1 MRAFWTLVHRCA
13 GLAIAVFLIIAGLTG
28 AVTSWDHELD
38 EWLNSSLYR
47 TDSRGPFLDPLELA
61 ARVEAA
67 DPRAEVTY
75 ISLNFEEGRSA
86 GFFVA
91 PRIDPATGM
100 PFALDYNNVH
110 VDPVT
115 GRIMG
120 RRDTTAV
127 SLSRE
132 NLMPFLRTVHYSL
145 HIPALWGT
153 DRIGYWI
160 MGGVALIWLLD
171 SFVAL
176 YLTTPRPLRKP
187 QPGLR
192 ATHHRPL
199 GWRSRWKPSWLVR
212 WRAGGYKLNFDLHR
226 AGGLWVWI
234 PIIVIA
240 FTSFSL
246 NLYREV
252 FYPVLSLVSKT
263 TPGPYE
269 TRTFAPLGQS
279 IEPKLDFAA
288 AIRIAEHEARQ
299 RGWTTPLGGVYH
311 EQRGG
316 FYNVSFFPPGGDASE
331 GAMGLS
337 NLYIDGQ
344 DGRVLSENRPWHG
357 TAADVFVQLQF
368 PLHSGR
374 ILGLPGRILMSLMG
388 LMVATLSVTGIVIW
402 LRKRNARR
410 HSSRPH
416 ARPDAGKTG
425 GTALEPEGGGAA
437 ARAHRRRSPG

>member
-1 MRAFWTLVHRCA
+1 LSGACAVLRAFWTVVHRWV
-13 GLAIAVFLIIAGLTG
+13 GLTIAVFLTIAGLTG

-38 EWLNSSLYR
+38 AWLNSSLYF
-47 TDSRGPFLDPLELA
+47 TDSRGPFEAPLELA

-75 ISLNFEEGRSA
+75 IPLNFEEGHGA
-86 GFFVA
+86 GFFVE
-91 PRIDPATGM
+91 PRIDAATGK
-100 PFALDYNNVH
+100 PFALGYNNVYA
-110 VDPVT
+110 DPVT

-160 MGGVALIWLLD
+160 MGSVALIWLAD

-176 YLTTPRPLRKP
+176 YLTTPRPLRQRDGAAAAAHRRP
-187 QPGLR
+187 
-192 ATHHRPL
+192 AT
-199 GWRSRWKPSWLVR
+199 WWARWKPSWLVR
-212 WRAGGYKLNFDLHR
+212 FRAGGYRLNFDLHR

-269 TRTFAPLGQS
+269 TRQFAPLGQTVAPALS
-279 IEPKLDFAA
+279 FAQ
-288 AIRIAEHEARQ
+288 AIGIAGEEARR
-299 RGWTTPLGGVYH
+299 RGWTTPLGGIYH
-311 EQRGG
+311 ERRGG

-402 LRKRNARR
+402 LRKRRARHLQPKR
-410 HSSRPH
+410 R
-416 ARPDAGKTG
+416 AA
-425 GTALEPEGGGAA
+425 GAA
-437 ARAHRRRSPG
+437 SGG

>member
-1 MRAFWTLVHRCA
+1 MRALLTLVHRWV
-13 GLAIAVFLIIAGLTG
+13 GLGVALFLIVAGLTG

-38 EWLNSSLYR
+38 EWLNAGLYH
-47 TDSRGPFLDPLELA
+47 TDSRGPFMDPIALA

-67 DPRAEVTY
+67 DPRAEATY
-75 ISLNFEEGRSA
+75 IPLNFEAGHSA

-91 PRIDPATGM
+91 PRIDPATGK
-100 PFALDYNNVH
+100 PFVLGYNNVH

-160 MGGVALIWLLD
+160 MGGVAMVWFID

-176 YLTTPRPLRKP
+176 GLTLPRRQRPAR
-187 QPGLR
+187 GRGR
-192 ATHHRPL
+192 ATHHPKRG
-199 GWRSRWKPSWLVR
+199 GWWSRWKPSWTVR

-226 AGGLWVWI
+226 AGGLVVFI
-234 PIIVIA
+234 PILVIA

-252 FYPVLSLVSKT
+252 FYPLLSLVSTT

-269 TRTFAPLGQS
+269 TLAFAPLGQS
-279 IEPKLDFAA
+279 VTPKLDFAQAIA
-288 AIRIAEHEARQ
+288 AARTEAAK
-299 RGWTTPLGGVYH
+299 RGWTTPLGGIYH

-331 GAMGLS
+331 GSMGLS

-374 ILGLPGRILMSLMG
+374 ILGLPGRILMSLTG
-388 LMVATLSVTGIVIW
+388 VAVAMLSVTGIVIW
-402 LRKRNARR
+402 ARKRRGRLLQRARL
-410 HSSRPH
+410 
-416 ARPDAGKTG
+416 AADKAGEG
-425 GTALEPEGGGAA
+425 DEGGGHGGHALPL
-437 ARAHRRRSPG
+437 SSG